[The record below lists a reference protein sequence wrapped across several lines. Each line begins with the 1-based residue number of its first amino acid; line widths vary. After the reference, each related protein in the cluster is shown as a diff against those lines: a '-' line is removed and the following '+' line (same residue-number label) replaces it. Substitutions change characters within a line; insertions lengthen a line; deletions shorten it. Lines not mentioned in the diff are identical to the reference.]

1 MAVVVFKG
9 IASRVTNG
17 QRITQGFDNQGAAV
31 TPIYVTNTVGML
43 IDDKPVNFWTRATV
57 LIRDGDEVS
66 AAGIVKKGIL
76 DAKALRNDST
86 GMIYYYFTP
95 MQANMQI
102 IGAAVLALCGL
113 WFVQLVPMI
122 WPIAII
128 PFGCAYWVFKR
139 ARTAQS
145 CAKAIGG

>member
-1 MAVVVFKG
+1 MAITVLRGK
-9 IASRVTNG
+9 ASRVTKG
-17 QRITQGFDNQGAAV
+17 QRVTQGVDDQGAAV

-57 LIRDGDEVS
+57 LIQDGDEVS

-76 DAKALRNDST
+76 DAKVLRNDST
-86 GMIYYYFTP
+86 GVIYYYFTP
-95 MQANMQI
+95 AQANRQI
-102 IGAAVLALCGL
+102 VGAAVLALCGL
-113 WFVQLVPMI
+113 FFVRVVPMI

-128 PFGCAYWVFKR
+128 PFACAYWVFKR

-145 CAKAIGG
+145 CARAVGG